1 MKKEKD
7 AKKENGGKRMQVQP
21 SESTD
26 QPAAIQTDQTGRPNQ
41 PIDRLTGRRPKKP
54 THAHKRK
61 EKKKDEKF
69 YGA

>member
-26 QPAAIQTDQTGRPNQ
+26 QPAAI
-41 PIDRLTGRRPKKP
+41 
-54 THAHKRK
+54 
-61 EKKKDEKF
+61 
-69 YGA
+69 